1 VPLQQSEGDLNKQT
15 GHSILRGVINPNSS
29 QHQVVQLKGEK
40 AAVQMHVNDPE
51 FYIRMDDATDTS
63 GEVLTVDTGGAS
75 SSVGIK
81 EKQRAPSHYA
91 IVRVD
96 VRQDARVLGSFNTSD
111 RGSSSR
117 RQDDLIA
124 VNTKTLPGGHWAKVT
139 PAEPL
144 LVGEYC
150 LVEVLGDN
158 QINLSVWD
166 FGVHPT
172 APENRDV
179 IHPEKRRPSELEH
192 RPKD

>member
-1 VPLQQSEGDLNKQT
+1 M
-15 GHSILRGVINPNSS
+15 
-29 QHQVVQLKGEK
+29 VQLKGEK

-51 FYIRMDDATDTS
+51 FYIRLDEATDSS

-75 SSVGIK
+75 SSGGIK
-81 EKQRAPSHYA
+81 EKQQKPSHYA

-111 RGSSSR
+111 HGSSKHHE
-117 RQDDLIA
+117 DMIE
-124 VNTKTLPGGHWAKVT
+124 VNMTTLPGGHWARIVPT
-139 PAEPL
+139 EPL

-172 APENRDV
+172 AAENRDV
-179 IHPEKRRPSELEH
+179 LKPEKRRPATLEH
-192 RPKD
+192 RPNE